1 MAQLKRPAFLIPL
14 VIVCFCSSVRNSR
27 AEIYRYLDSRGVIHL
42 ANRPESDIRP
52 RGRRW
57 NNVRNG
63 IHLYDDLIH
72 QAAEHYGVEFGLI
85 KAVIHAESAF
95 DPKAVS
101 VKGAQGL
108 MQLMP
113 QTARDLGVRDVF
125 DPRENVFGGTRY
137 LKDMLQRYNNDL
149 HLSLAAYNAG
159 PNKVDR
165 RGGVP
170 PFPETTSYIRR
181 VLNLMGG
188 YAGMAST
195 GGKIYRVVKN
205 GRVILTNRPIP

>member
-1 MAQLKRPAFLIPL
+1 MARLKQPAVLIL
-14 VIVCFCSSVRNSR
+14 LTILSFCITARNSR
-27 AEIYRYLDSRGVIHL
+27 AEIYRYLDSHGVIHL

-52 RGRRW
+52 RSMRW
-57 NNVRNG
+57 NNASDG
-63 IHLYDDLIH
+63 IRLYDDLIR
-72 QAAEHYGVEFGLI
+72 QAAEHFGVEFGLI

-95 DPKAVS
+95 DPQAVS
-101 VKGAQGL
+101 VKGARGL

-113 QTARDLGVRDVF
+113 RTARELGVRDVF

-159 PNKVDR
+159 PNEVDR

-188 YAGMAST
+188 YAGMASS

-205 GRVILTNRPIP
+205 GRVILTNPPIP